1 MLRGGRL
8 STAFTPAGLLGN
20 LPFMGR
26 KLLMLG
32 PPGAG
37 KGTQAIRLAKAI
49 GVPHLSTGDML
60 RSNVA
65 NDTELGRQ
73 AKAFMEAG
81 DLVPDELVTAMVID
95 RLGQDDAAC
104 GYLLDGYPRNPAQ
117 AESLVEAFGE
127 GVLELALL
135 LEVDAEELV
144 QRLVLR
150 GQEQGRSDDTEDVI
164 RNRLA
169 VYEEQTAPLV
179 EYYESAGRL
188 ARVDGLGTIPEI
200 FGRVIEVLAA

>member
-1 MLRGGRL
+1 
-8 STAFTPAGLLGN
+8 
-20 LPFMGR
+20 
-26 KLLMLG
+26 MLG

-37 KGTQAIRLAKAI
+37 KGTQAVRLAKALGI
-49 GVPHLSTGDML
+49 PHLSTGDML

-73 AKAFMEAG
+73 ARAFMEAG

-95 RLGQDDAAC
+95 RLQQEDATC

-117 AESLVEAFGE
+117 AGSLVDAFGAE
-127 GVLELALL
+127 VLELALL
-135 LEVDAEELV
+135 LDVDAEELV

-150 GQEQGRSDDTEDVI
+150 GREQGRPDDTEDVI

-169 VYEEQTAPLV
+169 VYDEQTAPLV
-179 EYYESAGRL
+179 EFYESAGRL
-188 ARVDGLGTIPEI
+188 ARVDGLGTIPEV
-200 FGRVIEVLAA
+200 FGRIIEVLAR

>member
-1 MLRGGRL
+1 
-8 STAFTPAGLLGN
+8 
-20 LPFMGR
+20 
-26 KLLMLG
+26 MLG

-37 KGTQAIRLAKAI
+37 KGTQAARLAKALGI
-49 GVPHLSTGDML
+49 PHLSTGDML

-65 NDTELGRQ
+65 NNTELGLQ
-73 AKAFMEAG
+73 AQAFMEAG

-95 RLGQDDAAC
+95 RLQQEDAAC

-117 AESLVEAFGE
+117 AVALVEAFGND
-127 GVLELALL
+127 VLELTLL

-144 QRLVLR
+144 SRLVLR
-150 GQEQGRSDDTEDVI
+150 GEEQGRTDDTEDVI

-179 EYYESAGRL
+179 EYYESRQRL
-188 ARVDGLGTIPEI
+188 ARVEGLGSIPEV
-200 FGRVIEVLAA
+200 FSRLIEVLAA

>member
-1 MLRGGRL
+1 
-8 STAFTPAGLLGN
+8 
-20 LPFMGR
+20 
-26 KLLMLG
+26 MLG

-37 KGTQAIRLAKAI
+37 KGTQAERLARAI
-49 GVPHLSTGDML
+49 GIPHLSTGDML
-60 RSNVA
+60 RTNVA
-65 NDTELGRQ
+65 NDTDLGRQ

-117 AESLVEAFGE
+117 AGSLVDAFGDE
-127 GVLELALL
+127 VLELALL
-135 LEVDAEELV
+135 LEVDPEELV

-150 GQEQGRSDDTEDVI
+150 GQEQGRSDDTEAVI

-188 ARVDGLGTIPEI
+188 ARVQGLGTIPEV
-200 FGRVIEVLAA
+200 FGRVIQVLAA

>member
-1 MLRGGRL
+1 MHVRRATSAPL
-8 STAFTPAGLLGN
+8 SSP
-20 LPFMGR
+20 PMGR

-37 KGTQAIRLAKAI
+37 KGTQAARLARAL

-65 NDTELGRQ
+65 DDTELGRR
-73 AKAFMEAG
+73 AKEYMEAG
-81 DLVPDELVTAMVID
+81 DLVPDDLVTAMVID
-95 RLGQDDAAC
+95 RLGRDDAQC

-117 AESLVEAFGE
+117 ADSLVDAFGDD
-127 GVLELALL
+127 VLELALL
-135 LEVDAEELV
+135 LDVDSEELI

-150 GQEQGRSDDTEDVI
+150 GEEQGRTDDTEDVI
-164 RNRLA
+164 RTRLD

-179 EYYESAGRL
+179 EYYESRKML
-188 ARVDGLGTIPEI
+188 ARVEGLGTIPEV
-200 FGRVIEVLAA
+200 FGRLIEVLAE

>member
-1 MLRGGRL
+1 
-8 STAFTPAGLLGN
+8 
-20 LPFMGR
+20 
-26 KLLMLG
+26 MLG

-37 KGTQAIRLAKAI
+37 KGTQAERLARAI
-49 GVPHLSTGDML
+49 GIPHLSTGDML
-60 RSNVA
+60 RTNVA
-65 NDTELGRQ
+65 NDTDLGRQ

-95 RLGQDDAAC
+95 RLAQDDAAC

-117 AESLVEAFGE
+117 AQSLVDAFGE
-127 GVLELALL
+127 EVLELALL
-135 LEVDAEELV
+135 LEVDPDELV

-150 GQEQGRSDDTEDVI
+150 GQEQGRSDDTEAVI

-188 ARVDGLGTIPEI
+188 ARVEGLGTIPEI
-200 FGRVIEVLAA
+200 FGRLIEVLAA

>member
-1 MLRGGRL
+1 
-8 STAFTPAGLLGN
+8 
-20 LPFMGR
+20 
-26 KLLMLG
+26 MLG

-37 KGTQAIRLAKAI
+37 KGTQAERLARAI
-49 GVPHLSTGDML
+49 GIPHLSTGDML
-60 RSNVA
+60 RTNVA
-65 NDTELGRQ
+65 NDTDLGRQ

-95 RLGQDDAAC
+95 RLAQDDAAC

-117 AESLVEAFGE
+117 AQSLVNAFGE
-127 GVLELALL
+127 EVLELALL
-135 LEVDAEELV
+135 LEVDPEELV

-150 GQEQGRSDDTEDVI
+150 GQEQGRSDDTEAVI

-169 VYEEQTAPLV
+169 VYEEQTTPLV

-188 ARVDGLGTIPEI
+188 ARVQGLGTIPEI
-200 FGRVIEVLAA
+200 FGRLIEVLAA

>member
-1 MLRGGRL
+1 
-8 STAFTPAGLLGN
+8 
-20 LPFMGR
+20 
-26 KLLMLG
+26 
-32 PPGAG
+32 
-37 KGTQAIRLAKAI
+37 
-49 GVPHLSTGDML
+49 
-60 RSNVA
+60 
-65 NDTELGRQ
+65 
-73 AKAFMEAG
+73 
-81 DLVPDELVTAMVID
+81 
-95 RLGQDDAAC
+95 LGQEDAAC

-117 AESLVEAFGE
+117 ADSLVEAFGDD
-127 GVLELALL
+127 VLELALVL
-135 LEVDAEELV
+135 DVDAEELV

-150 GQEQGRSDDTEDVI
+150 GKEQGRSDDTEDVI

>member
-1 MLRGGRL
+1 
-8 STAFTPAGLLGN
+8 
-20 LPFMGR
+20 
-26 KLLMLG
+26 MLG

-37 KGTQAIRLAKAI
+37 KGTQAERLARAI
-49 GVPHLSTGDML
+49 GIPHLSTGDML
-60 RSNVA
+60 RTNVA
-65 NDTELGRQ
+65 NDTDLGRQ

-95 RLGQDDAAC
+95 RLAQDDAAC

-117 AESLVEAFGE
+117 AGSLVDAFGDE
-127 GVLELALL
+127 VLELALL
-135 LEVDAEELV
+135 LDVDAEELV

-169 VYEEQTAPLV
+169 VSEDQTAPLV
-179 EYYESAGRL
+179 EFYESAGRL
-188 ARVDGLGTIPEI
+188 ARVQGLGTIPEV
-200 FGRVIEVLAA
+200 FGRLIEVLAA

>member
-1 MLRGGRL
+1 
-8 STAFTPAGLLGN
+8 
-20 LPFMGR
+20 
-26 KLLMLG
+26 MLG

-37 KGTQAIRLAKAI
+37 KGTQAQRMAKALGI
-49 GVPHLSTGDML
+49 PHLSTGDML

-65 NDTELGRQ
+65 RDTGLGRQ

-81 DLVPDELVTAMVID
+81 DLVPDELVTAMVTD

-117 AESLVEAFGE
+117 ADSLVDAFGAE
-127 GVLELALL
+127 VLELALL
-135 LEVDAEELV
+135 LEVDTEELV

-150 GQEQGRSDDTEDVI
+150 GQEQGRPDDTADVI

-179 EYYESAGRL
+179 EYYESGGRL
-188 ARVDGLGTIPEI
+188 ARVDGLGTIPEV
-200 FGRVIEVLAA
+200 FGRLIEVLAG

>member
-1 MLRGGRL
+1 
-8 STAFTPAGLLGN
+8 
-20 LPFMGR
+20 
-26 KLLMLG
+26 MLG

-37 KGTQAIRLAKAI
+37 KGTQAERLARAI
-49 GVPHLSTGDML
+49 GIPHLSTGDML

-65 NDTELGRQ
+65 NDTDLGRRAQ
-73 AKAFMEAG
+73 AFMEAG

-117 AESLVEAFGE
+117 ADSLVEAFGE
-127 GVLELALL
+127 DVLERALL

-150 GQEQGRSDDTEDVI
+150 GREQGRADDTEDVI

-188 ARVDGLGTIPEI
+188 ARVDGLGTISEI

>member
-1 MLRGGRL
+1 
-8 STAFTPAGLLGN
+8 
-20 LPFMGR
+20 
-26 KLLMLG
+26 
-32 PPGAG
+32 
-37 KGTQAIRLAKAI
+37 
-49 GVPHLSTGDML
+49 
-60 RSNVA
+60 
-65 NDTELGRQ
+65 
-73 AKAFMEAG
+73 MEAG

-117 AESLVEAFGE
+117 ADSLVEAFGE
-127 GVLELALL
+127 DVLERALL

-150 GQEQGRSDDTEDVI
+150 GREQGRADDTEDVI

-188 ARVDGLGTIPEI
+188 ARVDGLGTISEI

>member
-1 MLRGGRL
+1 
-8 STAFTPAGLLGN
+8 
-20 LPFMGR
+20 
-26 KLLMLG
+26 MLG

-37 KGTQAIRLAKAI
+37 KGTQAERLARAL

-60 RSNVA
+60 RANVG

-73 AKAFMEAG
+73 ARAFMEAG
-81 DLVPDELVTAMVID
+81 DLVPDELVTAMVVD
-95 RLGQDDAAC
+95 RLQQEDAAC

-117 AESLVEAFGE
+117 AEALLEAFGVE
-127 GVLELALL
+127 VLELALL

-144 QRLVLR
+144 KRLVLR
-150 GQEQGRSDDTEDVI
+150 GQEQGRADDSEEVI

-179 EYYESAGRL
+179 EYYESQQRL
-188 ARVDGLGTIPEI
+188 ARVDGLGSIPEV
-200 FGRVIEVLAA
+200 FGRLIEVLAA

>member
-1 MLRGGRL
+1 
-8 STAFTPAGLLGN
+8 
-20 LPFMGR
+20 MGR

-37 KGTQAIRLAKAI
+37 KGTQAVRLAKAI

-73 AKAFMEAG
+73 ANAFMEAG
-81 DLVPDELVTAMVID
+81 DLVPDDLVTAMVID

-104 GYLLDGYPRNPAQ
+104 GYVLDGYPRNPAQ
-117 AESLVEAFGE
+117 AGSLVDAFGE
-127 GVLELALL
+127 DVLELALL
-135 LEVDAEELV
+135 LQVDAEELV

-164 RNRLA
+164 RNRLS

-179 EYYESAGRL
+179 DYYESAGRL

-200 FGRVIEVLAA
+200 FARVIEVLA

>member
-1 MLRGGRL
+1 
-8 STAFTPAGLLGN
+8 
-20 LPFMGR
+20 
-26 KLLMLG
+26 MLG

-37 KGTQAIRLAKAI
+37 KGTQAERVARAVGI
-49 GVPHLSTGDML
+49 PHLSTGDML

-73 AKAFMEAG
+73 AKAYMEAG

-95 RLGQDDAAC
+95 RLGQADAVC

-117 AESLVEAFGE
+117 ADALVEALGAD
-127 GVLELALL
+127 VIELVLL
-135 LEVDAEELV
+135 LEVDPEELI

-150 GQEQGRSDDTEDVI
+150 GQEQGRTDDTEDVI
-164 RNRLA
+164 RNRLL

-179 EYYESAGRL
+179 AYYEDRRTL
-188 ARVDGLGTIPEI
+188 ARVDGLGTIPEV
-200 FGRVIEVLAA
+200 FGRVIEVLAK

>member
-1 MLRGGRL
+1 
-8 STAFTPAGLLGN
+8 
-20 LPFMGR
+20 
-26 KLLMLG
+26 MLG

-37 KGTQAIRLAKAI
+37 KGTQAARLAKALGI
-49 GVPHLSTGDML
+49 PHLSTGDML

-65 NDTELGRQ
+65 NNTELGLQ
-73 AKAFMEAG
+73 AQAFMEAG

-95 RLGQDDAAC
+95 RLQQEDAAC

-117 AESLVEAFGE
+117 AVALVEAFGND
-127 GVLELALL
+127 VLELTLL

-144 QRLVLR
+144 SRLVLR
-150 GQEQGRSDDTEDVI
+150 GEEQGRTDDTEDVI

-179 EYYESAGRL
+179 EYYESRQRL
-188 ARVDGLGTIPEI
+188 ARGEGLGSIPEV
-200 FGRVIEVLAA
+200 FSRLIEVLAA

>member
-1 MLRGGRL
+1 
-8 STAFTPAGLLGN
+8 
-20 LPFMGR
+20 
-26 KLLMLG
+26 MLG

-37 KGTQAIRLAKAI
+37 KGTQAERLARAI
-49 GVPHLSTGDML
+49 GIPHLSTGDML
-60 RSNVA
+60 RTNVA
-65 NDTELGRQ
+65 NDTDLGRQ

-95 RLGQDDAAC
+95 RLAQDDAAC

-117 AESLVEAFGE
+117 AGSLVDAFGDE
-127 GVLELALL
+127 VLELALL
-135 LEVDAEELV
+135 LDVDAEELV

-169 VYEEQTAPLV
+169 VYEDQTAPLV
-179 EYYESAGRL
+179 EFYESAGRL
-188 ARVDGLGTIPEI
+188 ARVQGLGTIPEV
-200 FGRVIEVLAA
+200 FGRLIEVLAA

>member
-1 MLRGGRL
+1 
-8 STAFTPAGLLGN
+8 
-20 LPFMGR
+20 
-26 KLLMLG
+26 MLG

-37 KGTQAIRLAKAI
+37 KGTQAGRLARAL

-60 RSNVA
+60 RANVG

-73 AKAFMEAG
+73 ARAFMEAG
-81 DLVPDELVTAMVID
+81 DLVPDELVTAMVVD
-95 RLGQDDAAC
+95 RLQQEDAAC

-117 AESLVEAFGE
+117 AEALLEAFGVE
-127 GVLELALL
+127 VLELALL

-144 QRLVLR
+144 KRLVLR
-150 GQEQGRSDDTEDVI
+150 GQEQGRADDSEEVI

-179 EYYESAGRL
+179 EYYESQQRL
-188 ARVDGLGTIPEI
+188 ARVDGLGSIPEV
-200 FGRVIEVLAA
+200 FGRLIEVLAA